1 MQIAANVLP
10 QEPDDTIVKVF
21 RSRLAWLR
29 EQVGWFIGIVGCL
42 LLMLVFIPLVPLF
55 EAYDEIRQLYEDG

>member
-1 MQIAANVLP
+1 MR
-10 QEPDDTIVKVF
+10 K
-21 RSRLAWLR
+21 RLAWLR